1 MPKPSNSAATDTDP
15 LPPPVISSNASDL
28 LERARVELLKHGLGD
43 GSLRAM
49 AARLGTS
56 HRMLIY
62 HFGSGDAFWDALLTR
77 IRQVELESRLIETAF
92 QGDIEALVLAVW
104 HRYSA
109 PDYLPI
115 MKLLFE
121 LYGRAIQDPARFEHF
136 LHGVVASWLEP
147 LEQVFLATEEIRRD
161 QVSPLARLGLAAL
174 RGLFLDLIT
183 THDYAG
189 TTAAAELLARNMKSF
204 K

>member
-1 MPKPSNSAATDTDP
+1 
-15 LPPPVISSNASDL
+15 
-28 LERARVELLKHGLGD
+28 
-43 GSLRAM
+43 
-49 AARLGTS
+49 
-56 HRMLIY
+56 
-62 HFGSGDAFWDALLTR
+62 
-77 IRQVELESRLIETAF
+77 
-92 QGDIEALVLAVW
+92 
-104 HRYSA
+104 
-109 PDYLPI
+109 

-121 LYGRAIQDPARFEHF
+121 LYGRAIQDPERFEHF

-147 LEQVFLATEEIRRD
+147 LEQVFLATKEIRRD
-161 QVSPLARLGLAAL
+161 QVSPLARLGLATL